1 MEKFIIDKE
10 LVESFVNVITSND
23 DEGIKMTMDI
33 LSNRDVKDKES
44 ESNFKEIMTKILKD
58 DVLFP
63 KTSIFIIKMGD
74 RTLTCNGYSSF
85 PSETEAKKQLSFQL
99 TKIIGSKTNQNISHR
114 MSPYRKVLRDIFK
127 SGNDLRNFLVKN
139 NLVDIIEIK

>member
-63 KTSIFIIKMGD
+63 KTSISIMIVYVYKFIDVVLFEFILNSVCIVFAADFNCCCLYIK
-74 RTLTCNGYSSF
+74 
-85 PSETEAKKQLSFQL
+85 
-99 TKIIGSKTNQNISHR
+99 I
-114 MSPYRKVLRDIFK
+114 
-127 SGNDLRNFLVKN
+127 
-139 NLVDIIEIK
+139 

>member
-1 MEKFIIDKE
+1 MEKFIIDKG

-33 LSNRDVKDKES
+33 ISNRDVKDKES

-74 RTLTCNGYSSF
+74 RILTCNGYSSF
-85 PSETEAKKQLSFQL
+85 DSESEAKKQLSFQL
-99 TKIIGSKTNQNISHR
+99 TKMIGSKSKAATYKR
-114 MSPYRKVLRDIFK
+114 LSPYGKALRDIFK

-139 NLVDIIEIK
+139 NLVNISEIK